1 MGRSCCFFLRSL
13 PVVAAALIQFTSE
26 PAAACGG
33 LFCSATNPV
42 NQAAERIIFAQ
53 EGTRTTA
60 VIEIQYEGPS
70 EQFAWVLPVPGVP
83 EIGVSS
89 KQALDRL
96 QQASNPVYS
105 LTTTSEQCGDNPLR
119 GPTVNSNAGGGGDGD
134 GDPSVNVV
142 SSGTVGP
149 YAFNVISVSD
159 DAENPAELALTWLAD
174 NGYDVSQLGGDILA
188 DYLEAGLNL
197 AAFRL
202 TKNSD
207 AGSIRPVLISY
218 ESSQPVIPIRPTAV
232 AANPDM
238 GILVWVLGSGRAVP
252 TNYRSLIL
260 NDALINWFNPGA
272 TYNDVVIAAA
282 DEAGG
287 HGFVTEYA
295 SAGDEPGG
303 NPFYNS
309 ILPQFE
315 LLARDE
321 LDRLSLSDLLLHAWY
336 NFGSWDGFRE
346 VIEQSVRLRD
356 GVTIDTFLECVDCY
370 LAEAG
375 VEPMASELPIAPTID
390 AGTSTG
396 ADGGSTDD
404 AGGSTANGN
413 GNSDAGNAPIFD
425 GDPIW
430 ATDPT
435 RFLELLDQLVIEP
448 VRNTALLFPG
458 HRVTRLYT
466 TLSADEMDE
475 DPIFDFNMTLSGV
488 SNQHQADRFQ
498 YCDGH
503 WVIRLPSG
511 FVLTGSSAGSWPV
524 SIANEIPVN
533 LRVTQDNTDGEPE
546 LITNNRTRIA
556 NQLEELGVTSTWP
569 PPAPKDDSG
578 CGCRVVGN
586 AAGATPWWMI
596 ALGAGLALRRRRR

>member
-1 MGRSCCFFLRSL
+1 MKLQYLLSVACALGLSL
-13 PVVAAALIQFTSE
+13 SSQ
-26 PAAACGG
+26 PAEACGG

-105 LTTTSEQCGDNPLR
+105 LTTTSEQCDNR
-119 GPTVNSNAGGGGDGD
+119 GSPVSASGGNSAGGDGD
-134 GDPSVNVV
+134 GDPSVDVV

-149 YAFNVISVSD
+149 YDFNVISVSD
-159 DAENPAELALTWLAD
+159 DAANPAELALTWLTD

-218 ESSQPVIPIRPTAV
+218 ESSQPMIPIRPTAV

-295 SAGDEPGG
+295 SEPDEPGG
-303 NPFYNS
+303 NPFYDS

-315 LLARDE
+315 LIAREQLGD
-321 LDRLSLSDLLLHAWY
+321 LSLSDLLLHSWY
-336 NFGSWDGFRE
+336 NFGSWDGYRE
-346 VIEQSVRLRD
+346 VIERVVPLRD
-356 GVTIDTFLECVDCY
+356 GVTVETFLECVDCY
-370 LAEAG
+370 FAQAG
-375 VEPMASELPIAPTID
+375 VEPMASELPVAPTID
-390 AGTSTG
+390 AGTGNG
-396 ADGGSTDD
+396 ADGGSAD
-404 AGGSTANGN
+404 AGLNGAR
-413 GNSDAGNAPIFD
+413 DAGNVPTFD

-430 ATDPT
+430 TTNPT

-458 HRVTRLYT
+458 NRVTRLYT

-475 DPIFDFNMTLSGV
+475 DPIFDFNMTLAGV

-511 FVLTGSSAGSWPV
+511 FVLTGSSIGSWPV
-524 SIANEIPVN
+524 SVANDIPVN
-533 LRVTQDNTDGEPE
+533 LRVTQDNTDGEPD

-556 NQLEELGVTSTWP
+556 NQLEAMGVTSTWP
-569 PPAPKDDSG
+569 PPAPESDSG
-578 CGCRVVGN
+578 CGCRVAGS
-586 AAGATPWWMI
+586 AAGTTPWWMI
-596 ALGAGLALRRRRR
+596 ALGSGLLLRRRRRG